1 MGNLFTK
8 PLGVLIGMLYPAYQS
23 FKALESP
30 GIDDDKQWLTY
41 WCVHSFLQV
50 FEYFGEYILT
60 GTIPFYYLVKLVFL
74 VYLMHPQYRGAL
86 ACYAN
91 FVAPYGLKPG
101 DVMETLTVSAEGI
114 NDFIVTRLNDTMLTI
129 LKKRPLTVT
138 YRSSG
143 NTEMVQQAGSP
154 YPIQATANS
163 NANGNTNTGMRRYSI
178 TYFHEQ
184 PKLGQKL
191 EKNLFTNDYV
201 FNTHVSCQIFF

>member
-91 FVAPYGLKPG
+91 FVAPYLKAHQNDIDDAIKKG
-101 DVMETLTVSAEGI
+101 TRRLSETADKAKDWVGQKSQDATKWA
-114 NDFIVTRLNDTMLTI
+114 
-129 LKKRPLTVT
+129 
-138 YRSSG
+138 RSEVAKSI
-143 NTEMVQQAGSP
+143 AGS
-154 YPIQATANS
+154 
-163 NANGNTNTGMRRYSI
+163 
-178 TYFHEQ
+178 EKQ
-184 PKLGQKL
+184 P
-191 EKNLFTNDYV
+191 DA
-201 FNTHVSCQIFF
+201 

>member
-1 MGNLFTK
+1 MVTTPLPWVGRSPYLNILLLTSIVVDRHATQVNIGIKEYIMGNLFTK

-91 FVAPYGLKPG
+91 FVAPYLKAHQNNIDDAIKKG
-101 DVMETLTVSAEGI
+101 TRRLSETADKAKDWVGQKSQDATKWA
-114 NDFIVTRLNDTMLTI
+114 
-129 LKKRPLTVT
+129 
-138 YRSSG
+138 RSEVAKSI
-143 NTEMVQQAGSP
+143 AGS
-154 YPIQATANS
+154 
-163 NANGNTNTGMRRYSI
+163 
-178 TYFHEQ
+178 EKQ
-184 PKLGQKL
+184 P
-191 EKNLFTNDYV
+191 DA
-201 FNTHVSCQIFF
+201 

>member
-1 MGNLFTK
+1 MVTTPLPWVGRSPYLNILLLTSIVVDRHATQVNIGIKEYIMGNLFTK

-91 FVAPYGLKPG
+91 FVAPYLKAHQNNIDDAIKKG
-101 DVMETLTVSAEGI
+101 TRRLSETADKAKDWVGQKSQDATKWARSEVAK
-114 NDFIVTRLNDTMLTI
+114 FI
-129 LKKRPLTVT
+129 
-138 YRSSG
+138 
-143 NTEMVQQAGSP
+143 AGS
-154 YPIQATANS
+154 
-163 NANGNTNTGMRRYSI
+163 
-178 TYFHEQ
+178 EKQ
-184 PKLGQKL
+184 P
-191 EKNLFTNDYV
+191 DA
-201 FNTHVSCQIFF
+201 